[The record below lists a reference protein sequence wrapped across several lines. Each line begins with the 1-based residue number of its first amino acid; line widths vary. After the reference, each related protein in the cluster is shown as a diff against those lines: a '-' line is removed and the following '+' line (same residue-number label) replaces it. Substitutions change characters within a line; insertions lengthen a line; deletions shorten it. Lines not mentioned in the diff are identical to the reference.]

1 MLRKLQSKIIKPL
14 ASCNAARA
22 YSDRPETWQMDKLT
36 DIGSRKIFT
45 DEHDIMREQV
55 RKFYESVPME
65 RKMMW
70 EEQGHLDR
78 EFFKECGAQG
88 LIGIEQSADKKGHG
102 LDFYSNV
109 IQIEEQIYGLVP
121 GLMQVQNDL
130 VLPYICSYGTDEQ
143 VDRYVPGIR
152 DGEIISCLC
161 MTEPG
166 SGSDVQGIKT
176 NAVRDGDDWILN
188 GSKVFI
194 SCGYMADMAIVVA
207 VTDKNVSKAAYG
219 ISLFLV
225 DTNLPGFEKGK
236 LLKKIGRASADTAEL
251 FFNDVRLPGN
261 AVLGGEEGVNR
272 GFQFLMHDLGRERL
286 LVAMGC
292 TAQLEKGFELTRQYV
307 HEREAFGKPL
317 INNQQVR
324 HTLAEVKTECMVLRA
339 ITDKHIEAYAN
350 GDLDQQSVSM
360 LKYYVSEKMI
370 ENTTKLQ
377 QLWGGYGYM
386 LEYPIAQMFAGA
398 RVESIY
404 AGTTEIMKEL
414 IARTL

>member
-292 TAQLEKGFELTRQYV
+292 TAQLEKGFELTRQYSSFSPFISIIFTI
-307 HEREAFGKPL
+307 EKNL
-317 INNQQVR
+317 R

-386 LEYPIAQMFAGA
+386 LEYPIAQIFAGA

>member
-1 MLRKLQSKIIKPL
+1 MLRKIQARLARPL
-14 ASCNAARA
+14 SRA

-45 DEHDIMREQV
+45 EEHDIMREQV

-65 RKMMW
+65 RKMKW

-78 EFFKECGAQG
+78 EFFKECGKQG
-88 LIGIEQSADKKGHG
+88 LIGIEQSADKHGHG

-176 NAVRDGDDWILN
+176 NAIRDGDDWILN

-194 SCGYMADMAIVVA
+194 SCGYMSDMAIVVA
-207 VTDKNVSKAAYG
+207 VTDKDAEKAAYG

-251 FFNDVRLPGN
+251 FFNDVRLPAN
-261 AVLGGEEGVNR
+261 AVLGGEEGINR

-292 TAQLEKGFELTRQYV
+292 TAQLEKAFELTREYV

-317 INNQQVR
+317 IANQQVR
-324 HTLAEVKTECMVLRA
+324 HTLAEVKTECMVLRT
-339 ITDKHIEAYAN
+339 ITDKHIQAYAE

-360 LKYYVSEKMI
+360 LKYYTSEKCI
-370 ENTTKLQ
+370 ENITKLQ

-386 LEYPIAQMFAGA
+386 LEYPIAQMFSGV

-414 IARTL
+414 VARTL

>member
-1 MLRKLQSKIIKPL
+1 MLRKIQSKATKPL
-14 ASCNAARA
+14 AFAARA
-22 YSDRPETWQMDKLT
+22 YSDRPETWQMEKLT
-36 DIGSRKIFT
+36 DIGARKIFT
-45 DEHDIMREQV
+45 EEHDIMREQV
-55 RKFYESVPME
+55 RKFYEAVPME
-65 RKMMW
+65 RKIMW

-88 LIGIEQSADKKGHG
+88 LIGIEQSADKHGHG

-194 SCGYMADMAIVVA
+194 SCGHMADMAIVVA
-207 VTDKNVSKAAYG
+207 VTDKNVEKAAYG

-251 FFNDVRLPGN
+251 FFNDVRLPAN

-292 TAQLEKGFELTRQYV
+292 TAQLEKAFEMTRQYV

-317 INNQQVR
+317 ISKQQIR
-324 HTLAEVKTECMVLRA
+324 HTLAEVKTECMVLRS

-360 LKYYVSEKMI
+360 VKYYTSEKTI
-370 ENTTKLQ
+370 ENITKLQ